1 MKPDLLIM
9 AAGMGSRYGGLK
21 QIDSIGPSGETI
33 IDYSIYDAIR
43 AGFGRVVFIIREE
56 IEDAFKESV
65 GNKYTDKIA
74 VEYAFQ
80 ELVKLP
86 DGYNLPAE
94 RTKPWGT
101 GHAILMAKDIIDKP
115 FGVINADDFYGAET
129 LKTLAGFLSAPP
141 ADNEYCM
148 VGFKLANTLSKHGTV
163 TRGIC
168 TTNEN
173 DILKTVIEVDG
184 ISPMPIT
191 SDIGPLTGDEIASM
205 NIWGFTPSLFNHLET
220 QFAAFLDQNI
230 NTEKAEFFIP
240 SVVSNLVDNQKASVK
255 VLKSSATWLGIT
267 YQDDKQGVVDDI
279 QTLIDNGSYPSP
291 LW

>member
-1 MKPDLLIM
+1 MKPDLLVM

-21 QIDSIGPSGETI
+21 QIDGIGPSGETI

-80 ELVKLP
+80 ELNKLP
-86 DGYNLPAE
+86 EGYNTPAD

-101 GHAILMAKDIIDKP
+101 GQAILIAKDIIDKP
-115 FGVINADDFYGAET
+115 FGVINADDFYGAES
-129 LKTLAGFLSAPP
+129 LKTLADFLSAPP
-141 ADNEYCM
+141 ADDEYCM
-148 VGFKLANTLSKHGTV
+148 VGFKLANTLSKHGNV
-163 TRGIC
+163 ARGIC

-173 DILKTVIEVDG
+173 DILESVAETLN
-184 ISPMPIT
+184 ISPVPIT
-191 SDIGPLTGDEIASM
+191 SEIGPLTGDEIVSM
-205 NIWGFTPSLFNHLET
+205 NMWGFTPSLFNHLEI
-220 QFAAFLDQNI
+220 QFSDFLDQNI
-230 NTEKAEFFIP
+230 NEGKAEFFIP
-240 SVVSNLVDNQKASVK
+240 NVVSNLIDNQKATVK
-255 VLKSSATWLGIT
+255 VLKSSSVWLGIT
-267 YQDDKQGVVDDI
+267 YKDDKQGVMNDI
-279 QTLIDNGSYPSP
+279 QALTDNDSYPSP